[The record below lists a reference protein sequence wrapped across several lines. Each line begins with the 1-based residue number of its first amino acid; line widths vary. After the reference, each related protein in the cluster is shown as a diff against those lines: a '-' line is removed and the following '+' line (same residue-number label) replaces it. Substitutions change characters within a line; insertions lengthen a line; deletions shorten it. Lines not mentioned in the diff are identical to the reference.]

1 MTLKQYFAQRKT
13 VGHEATEQGTTTEWM
28 DFCHLDLQGPEF
40 LIADASFLPSEEDG
54 LLVKAPQGRYLLQVK
69 AMEYGDDT
77 RPSRLRAA
85 LLGTTPHLGA
95 KLGETWT
102 DTATTGICDL
112 RRFSA
117 AWGEDDESS
126 LAKVEEAISAAENF
140 GIVTI
145 GAAAGAVAP
154 FLQSGFGDG
163 TFPVYELVEGDRRVG
178 FEIEFIE
185 DGAPYPFLAK
195 DPTSDEQ
202 VAAPEQDRGTSMMSE
217 LFSRLENAF
226 KGSGGSKTPSH
237 KQEQKTKMLEVFKQ
251 FESDLFA
258 EAEKATAEYREHL
271 KTVRSKAPP
280 AKMVFIRST
289 TSTLLTGPDAKQKVE
304 SLRTAGFVPIGEF
317 EVVSG
322 MKFKLAGFMNPDL
335 RAYAMLAS
343 VRNTLNCEFVAE
355 YADDTSLCVNTSVQF
370 KWMLQPPWRRVLQI
384 PAQSVEELLEVFKA
398 NLGDHERLPVS
409 AESFER
415 NLGPDADRS
424 SLWRNDKGGYS
435 TEELKAL
442 ARLTQPALAEDPEWL
457 ANFRLESVDKALFN
471 WLRAQEGLSF
481 DPDAAMGSLLIIHD
495 ELEPETLSLAYW
507 TGTSDFRAKTSLFAE
522 GLPRE
527 AFARVVRERTT
538 PLTKVATKA
547 TGLAADYYLP
557 VGNPS

>member
-1 MTLKQYFAQRKT
+1 MTFEQYFAQRKT

-85 LLGTTPHLGA
+85 LLGTTPQLGA

-117 AWGEDDESS
+117 AWGDDDEAS
-126 LAKVEEAISAAENF
+126 LAKVEEAISAAEIF
-140 GIVTI
+140 GIATI
-145 GAAAGAVAP
+145 DAAAGAVAP

-185 DGAPYPFLAK
+185 DGAPYPFPAEV
-195 DPTSDEQ
+195 PTSDEHA
-202 VAAPEQDRGTSMMSE
+202 AAPETDRSNSMIAE
-217 LFSRLENAF
+217 LFSRLGNAL
-226 KGSGGSKTPSH
+226 KGSEGSKAPSD
-237 KQEQKTKMLEVFKQ
+237 KQAQKAKMLEVFKQ
-251 FESDLFA
+251 FESELFA

-280 AKMVFIRST
+280 ARMVFVRSAT
-289 TSTLLTGPDAKQKVE
+289 PTLLSGPDAKQKVE

-335 RAYAMLAS
+335 RAYAILAP

-355 YADDTSLCVNTSVQF
+355 YADNTSLCVNTSVQF
-370 KWMLQPPWRRVLQI
+370 NWMLQPPWRRVIQI
-384 PAQSVEELLEVFKA
+384 AAQSVEELLQVFKA
-398 NLGDHERLPVS
+398 NLGDRERLPVS
-409 AESFER
+409 AESYER

-424 SLWRNDKGGYS
+424 SLWRNDRGGYS

-442 ARLTQPALAEDPEWL
+442 ARLSQPSLAEDPEWF
-457 ANFRLESVDKALFN
+457 ANFRMESVDKALFN
-471 WLRAQEGLSF
+471 WLRAQEGLNF
-481 DPDAAMGSLLIIHD
+481 APDAVMDSLLIIHD
-495 ELEPETLSLAYW
+495 ELEPETLSVAYW
-507 TGTSDFRAKTSLFAE
+507 SGTSDFKAKAELFAA
-522 GLPRE
+522 GVPRE
-527 AFARVVRERTT
+527 AFARVVRERGA

-547 TGLAADYYLP
+547 TRLAADYYLP
-557 VGNPS
+557 AGKAS